1 MTEINEPKL
10 FLELGQVIQIESPTD
25 PTLHQNIYIINYL
38 DNNLMKLINN
48 DDLSEKTLRMN
59 NGELNNKS
67 ISKINILA
75 ICFLLVFYLN
85 Y

>member
-1 MTEINEPKL
+1 MI
-10 FLELGQVIQIESPTD
+10 
-25 PTLHQNIYIINYL
+25 HYL
-38 DNNLMKLINN
+38 DNNLIKLINN

-75 ICFLLVFYLN
+75 TQEEKDMLVKMV
-85 Y
+85 